1 MISNKIKPIIEKLEY
16 EFKKIQIK
24 KKFNL
29 ITITPKLGSGFKNYK
44 PKKIHYYN
52 ENKKAFL
59 EI

>member
-29 ITITPKLGSGFKNYK
+29 ITITPKLGLGYK
-44 PKKIHYYN
+44 KTNKQKSHNIHQY
-52 ENKKAFL
+52 FH
-59 EI
+59 I